1 VTLAQVVLLSIGA
14 VALWDSPEV
23 TLRGHE
29 RAVAAASGLV
39 LLPSLNFM
47 GLMIMNGAAL
57 LFPAWVRTSR
67 SRAGGVD
74 TLGQNVL
81 TAAAYLLALA
91 LALLLPLAIGA
102 GAGYLARPVLG
113 DWSGVAAA
121 LVASAFLFFQAWI
134 MSVWLGMAFERID
147 PSTAGIEAG

>member
-1 VTLAQVVLLSIGA
+1 
-14 VALWDSPEV
+14 
-23 TLRGHE
+23 
-29 RAVAAASGLV
+29 
-39 LLPSLNFM
+39 M

-81 TAAAYLLALA
+81 TAAAYLLAVA
-91 LALLLPLAIGA
+91 CALLVPLAIGA
-102 GAGYLARPVLG
+102 GAGFLARPVLG

-121 LVASAFLFFQAWI
+121 LVASAALSFQAWL
-134 MSVWLGMAFERID
+134 MSIWLGMAFERID